1 MVSLTKDEWK
11 DRLQTPLSESLETA
25 NDTIMQ
31 TKEVQS
37 WLRSTSM
44 EAAEALGQ
52 QRGRQGEMQGYAHMM
67 EALEAELPSLL
78 EAIDELTEGCG
89 TIDLEWRP
97 MQPTSS
103 RLYVSFDRPYTVDL
117 FYRLADCTEEA
128 TQAAVAAVVKALPEG
143 KPFPNRPNE
152 VTGLVAHGGRG
163 IGVRVK
169 EHVRDDGSGTAKSV
183 SLLPPN
189 QESTKALSG
198 PEVVRRLQQLLCS
211 TYPEH
216 S

>member
-1 MVSLTKDEWK
+1 MASLTKDEWK
-11 DRLQTPLSESLETA
+11 DRLRTPLSESLEAA

-31 TKEVQS
+31 TQHVQS
-37 WLRSTSM
+37 WLRSASM

-67 EALEAELPSLL
+67 ETLEAELPPLL
-78 EAIDELTEGCG
+78 EAVDELTSGCG
-89 TIDLEWRP
+89 HIDLDWRP
-97 MQPTSS
+97 MHPTSS

-117 FYRLADCTEEA
+117 FYRLTNCTEDEA
-128 TQAAVAAVVKALPEG
+128 QSAVATVVKALPEG

-152 VTGLVAHGGRG
+152 ITGLVAREGRG
-163 IGVRVK
+163 VGVRVK

-189 QESTKALSG
+189 QESTKNLSG

-211 TYPEH
+211 ETPEEL
-216 S
+216 